1 MPGQPCGDKIMK
13 RTLFFMLL
21 FLVMVSL
28 ASATLWGRKA
38 SATTT
43 TTSYTL
49 TTTRATHITFYN
61 SGTSDVAVGINTS
74 TNALFSAVTN
84 GTAALVPAGQPLTVD
99 LSPSVGSAQLNKITN
114 VVIRAENGT
123 QTVYI
128 TAY

>member
-1 MPGQPCGDKIMK
+1 MK
-13 RTLFFMLL
+13 QTLFFMLL

-28 ASATLWGRKA
+28 ASATLWGMKA

-43 TTSYTL
+43 TTAYTL

-84 GTAALVPAGQPLTVD
+84 GTAALIPAGQPLTVD